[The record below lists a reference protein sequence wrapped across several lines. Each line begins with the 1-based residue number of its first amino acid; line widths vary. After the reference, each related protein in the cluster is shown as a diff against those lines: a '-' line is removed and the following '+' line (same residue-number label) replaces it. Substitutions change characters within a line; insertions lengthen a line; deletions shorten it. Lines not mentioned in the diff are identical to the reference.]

1 MWNLPPPWWHAVQT
15 VYPARTKTSNGAPVN
30 TTATC
35 SQCKCNTG
43 LGGKWTFFPLVY
55 GNASNPWSAHA
66 PSPPWHQLK
75 LLHRWRNRHVECG
88 TQLEWL
94 EGHSQLVMILFTS
107 KGNCAL
113 RVQSQSH
120 KTMKVI
126 AITFCNERP
135 PTRTN
140 LHLPPS
146 PQLPLSLHHF
156 YATLN
161 CRYYL
166 C

>member
-43 LGGKWTFFPLVY
+43 LGRKWTFFPSRLWQCFH
-55 GNASNPWSAHA
+55 PLKCPCH
-66 PSPPWHQLK
+66 PPWHQLK
-75 LLHRWRNRHVECG
+75 LLHRCRNRHVECG

-113 RVQSQSH
+113 RVQTQSH

-135 PTRTN
+135 PTGTN
-140 LHLPPS
+140 LHLPQS
-146 PQLPLSLHHF
+146 LQLPLSLHHF